1 MTGFTRATPS
11 CLVAPMPA
19 QSWSVCRHRCGGRP
33 AASAASATRRD
44 ISAKRRG
51 ETQTPIHPSPSRPV
65 RAAAASER
73 PPTEDGN
80 RRLRRRP
87 DGGRLDGEEPAVE
100 ADLLAGQEGPQ
111 QPQRLV
117 RPRAAR
123 ARVHPAQLELA
134 PIVAAHADP
143 EGAPTRSG
151 SAHPCRGHR
160 RSSRGRPR
168 SGGPA
173 PLRPRGRRGHR
184 DAPARRAGR
193 LPQDEAHPNRL
204 VRAHAVTR
212 RRLLARPIPAPPPVT
227 AATPSPGLISHLRS
241 VPI

>member
-1 MTGFTRATPS
+1 
-11 CLVAPMPA
+11 MPA

-143 EGAPTRSG
+143 EGAPTRSDERQG
-151 SAHPCRGHR
+151 RQLPGHDRGVTKREQVYPGLRGHGRMR
-160 RSSRGRPR
+160 REQRGRLDQPI
-168 SGGPA
+168 
-173 PLRPRGRRGHR
+173 
-184 DAPARRAGR
+184 RAVATG
-193 LPQDEAHPNRL
+193 EAH
-204 VRAHAVTR
+204 VVAHDQVVQPRFDREAGEVTETPLPGEQVASR
-212 RRLLARPIPAPPPVT
+212 RTRPTRIASCV
-227 AATPSPGLISHLRS
+227 LMR
-241 VPI
+241 